1 MAGSKGDATSMT
13 GMDIPS
19 LPGGLASVLSV
30 AGSEDA
36 TAEDVAQAIM
46 LDPGLST
53 KVLRMANS
61 AFYGRLTRAETV
73 TEAVVTLGFSAVRT
87 IALAASVVEHI
98 LPEKTVPGLSWQAFW
113 KHCVSTGAAAELLLR
128 QMTGSRRHGEVAF
141 VAGLLHDVGK
151 LVVARNAPTAF
162 AACVQSARASGG
174 ASILTAE
181 TEVLGTDHSLVGAM
195 LAEAWRIPDTIANAI
210 SSHHSDADPAEL
222 DPAVAAVRSG
232 NIIAKLAQ
240 GSYLAGCE
248 VTQTA
253 ADAAAAAGVAPEV
266 IAQVLEALPERL
278 LECEEVSSWGS
289 ALPSAPAMA
298 A

>member
-1 MAGSKGDATSMT
+1 MADSKGDATSMT

-73 TEAVVTLGFSAVRT
+73 TEAVVTLGFGAVRT

-98 LPEKTVPGLSWQAFW
+98 LPEESVPGLSWQAFW
-113 KHCVSTGAAAELLLR
+113 KHCVSTGASAELLLR
-128 QMTGSRRHGEVAF
+128 QMTGSRRNGEVAF

-162 AACVQSARASGG
+162 AASIQAARVNGG
-174 ASILTAE
+174 DSITAE

-195 LAEAWRIPDTIANAI
+195 LAEAWRIPDVIATAI
-210 SSHHSDADPAEL
+210 SSHHCDADPAEL
-222 DPAVAAVRSG
+222 DPTVAAVRAG

-253 ADAAAAAGVAPEV
+253 ADAAAAAGVAPQV
-266 IAQVLEALPERL
+266 IAEVLEALPERL
-278 LECEEVSSWGS
+278 LECEEVTSWGS
-289 ALPSAPAMA
+289 GLPGAPAMA

>member
-1 MAGSKGDATSMT
+1 MTGSKNETTAGT

-30 AGSEDA
+30 AGSEEA

-61 AFYGRLTRAETV
+61 AFYGRLSRAETV
-73 TEAVVTLGFSAVRT
+73 TEAVVTLGFGAVRT

-98 LPEKTVPGLSWQAFW
+98 LPEESVPGLSWQGFW
-113 KHCVSTGAAAELLLR
+113 RHCVSSGAAAELLLR
-128 QMTGSRRHGEVAF
+128 QMTGSRRNGEVAF

-151 LVVARNAPTAF
+151 LVIARNAPTAF
-162 AACVQSARASGG
+162 AASIQAARSNGG
-174 ASILTAE
+174 DCIAAE
-181 TEVLGTDHSLVGAM
+181 TEVLGSDHSLVGAM
-195 LAEAWRIPDTIANAI
+195 LAEAWRIPETIATAI
-210 SSHHSDADPAEL
+210 ALHHSDAPTGDLEPAT
-222 DPAVAAVRSG
+222 AAVRAG
-232 NIIAKLAQ
+232 NILSKIAQ

-248 VTQTA
+248 VRLTVD
-253 ADAAAAAGVAPEV
+253 DAAAAAGVDAAV
-266 IAQVLEALPERL
+266 IAEVLDALPERL
-278 LECEEVSSWGS
+278 LECEEVTSWGS
-289 ALPSAPAMA
+289 ALPASTSLA